1 MDTVSIILSNSEF
14 IFTLVSAGVTIIAAI
29 LGLYQ
34 AIRERKS
41 SEESNEILIAGS
53 SATLQSEAKEKSLQ
67 ERQSEHLNRRMSEV
81 NETITSLSREVRIT
95 SLSNNLLVA
104 GQYVVGGTLAT
115 SFLQESLSSTTV
127 GVLGLVVLV
136 ATIVHQRY
144 RPDLRARV
152 AKSKLA
158 LLRATVRKSQDNIV
172 RLDQPEYIKLIGELT
187 KALNQIENEEKWQ
200 IEEAPQRTDQ
210 MREESS
216 G

>member
-1 MDTVSIILSNSEF
+1 
-14 IFTLVSAGVTIIAAI
+14 
-29 LGLYQ
+29 
-34 AIRERKS
+34 
-41 SEESNEILIAGS
+41 
-53 SATLQSEAKEKSLQ
+53 
-67 ERQSEHLNRRMSEV
+67 
-81 NETITSLSREVRIT
+81 VRIT